1 MNRADRQLDRLD
13 QEIRAALQRRADIW
27 RRVTS
32 YSAAEYVAA
41 DKTLHDLY
49 REQAQLLLEAL

>member
-1 MNRADRQLDRLD
+1 MNRIDRLD

-41 DKTLHDLY
+41 DRTLHDLY
-49 REQAQLLLEAL
+49 REQAQLLLDEL